1 MKSMSLIALI
11 LAVLSALFFLLLVF
25 FRIPFPPY
33 PLMSWQD
40 ALDILTMLILV
51 PLYWVLFRYSSSKRS
66 SLAAEIAFL
75 ILSALWVFGHGL
87 HLSANSINN
96 LSEGLAEKQT
106 LDILGTDIYK
116 LTYYYDET
124 LSHYLRD
131 LGLLGLIA
139 LLMYREWK
147 HPAGIATTWW
157 ASIVGSIIYGFTF
170 FLVYLEGNTVA
181 LGYPFAVIVTV
192 LALIWGRKRLN
203 QQPLLAFFFI
213 AFLFVALLFSG
224 WGLYY
229 GGWPPP
235 SELGLI

>member
-1 MKSMSLIALI
+1 MKRISLIALI
-11 LAVLSALFFLLLVF
+11 LAVLFAIFFLLLVF
-25 FRIPFPPY
+25 IRIPFPPY

-66 SLAAEIAFL
+66 SLAAEITFV

-96 LSEGLAEKQT
+96 LSEGMADKQ
-106 LDILGTDIYK
+106 LFDITGTDIYT
-116 LTYYYDET
+116 LTYFYDET

-131 LGLLGLIA
+131 LGLLGLVA
-139 LLMYREWK
+139 LLIWREWK
-147 HPAGIATTWW
+147 QPAGDTTIWW
-157 ASIVGSIIYGFTF
+157 AGILGGIIYGFTF
-170 FLVYLEGNTVA
+170 FLVYLEGNTVV
-181 LGYPFAVIVTV
+181 LGYPFALGVT
-192 LALIWGRKRLN
+192 LLTLIWGRKRLAH
-203 QQPLLAFFFI
+203 QPLLAF
-213 AFLFVALLFSG
+213 LFVAFLLATLLYSG
-224 WGLYY
+224 WGMYF

>member
-1 MKSMSLIALI
+1 MKRLSILGLI
-11 LAVLSALFFLLLVF
+11 LAILSAVFFLVLVF
-25 FRIPFPPY
+25 FRTPFQLY

-40 ALDILTMLILV
+40 ALDILTALV
-51 PLYWVLFRYSSSKRS
+51 LLPFYWVIFKSCSSKQS
-66 SLAAEIAFL
+66 SLAAEIAFVM
-75 ILSALWVFGHGL
+75 LSALWVFGHGM

-106 LDILGTDIYK
+106 LDILGTDIYT
-116 LTYYYDET
+116 LTYFYDET

-139 LLMYREWK
+139 LLIYREWK

-157 ASIVGSIIYGFTF
+157 ATIAGGIIYGFTF

-181 LGYPFAVIVTV
+181 LGYPFAVIVTL
-192 LALIWGRKRLN
+192 LALIWGRKRFN
-203 QQPLLAFFFI
+203 QQPVLAFFFI
-213 AFLFVALLFSG
+213 AFLFVALLYSG